1 MSEQR
6 SKVRGGRGSGSSD
19 DNGPRRNAT
28 LSEREPV
35 EFLLELRPTTSF
47 NTEKTASALICFTVA
62 VDGMK
67 FEGYGKTKTEAQHE
81 AATAALKALFNIVCT
96 KGLETTEADSDNES
110 IASEISLV
118 GESADQ
124 KLKEVSRRDSN
135 LNDVRDQLEKDVF
148 SFLVKECGGCT
159 SLKRFKEMYNSLP
172 EDFDEW
178 LLKKKKILAVY
189 KKEGKPTYIAPFL
202 RDAETCLHELGLGN
216 RKRCQRRNCNYFHV
230 CMWNLNGMCKRGD
243 KCTYGHTFTSGN
255 NKEIKCK
262 LGLNRFRDK
271 EIRTIL
277 KCRYPQVCPASH
289 CEANTPEECPFLHV
303 CYNYIRDKCQNSPC
317 SKGHTLDDPHNK
329 WVLSVYGM
337 SRWPRQQLARLKA
350 VVSIHR
356 GPKRNTNEEDTS
368 LEVDNHEKASDSLSS
383 SENYLAE
390 GGDNPI
396 DERVKNYEIEQNKGE
411 SKNERSEEVYKT
423 KLERRNRWDKPVE
436 DTEFMAAVTTKNNPK
451 KKPPSTSQSR
461 GMKDIPKICL
471 ALNKSSGPCPE
482 KCSRYHTELPYEWQ
496 IKIYGEWVCFTS
508 NENQK
513 IEKQYCQLSDT
524 VESETKHD
532 GRDYKIRLNF
542 PDNYGL
548 FIEID
553 GEPFSGPDRHIIR
566 RLSTKSF
573 ADSLEIASS
582 GSFHTQWRW
591 YYKDKADVWIPY
603 EGDDFQSTLELKY
616 LKGQK
621 TYVFTRLNHGLKY
634 RISFSEMQE
643 TNLDTQEAQAIR
655 RRPLFISFSDV
666 RAKNYLKSVRVTILH
681 PVPPGWCLWDLA
693 HDFEQVE
700 LEQITEEFKKIE
712 KDFFTSMNYKFF
724 RIENIY
730 RVQNKTLWNEYEKRK
745 EFMEFDMK
753 KIESRIEERH
763 LFHGTDSM
771 DECYGICTSN
781 FDLQSSGK
789 NATAYGKGLYFNVS
803 AKHSHSYTMGPRRVM
818 FQAKVLVGRYTKGEE
833 SVTSPTTIPNEDH
846 RRYDSCVDNVQN
858 PSIFVVFDRNQSYPA
873 YLIVY
878 KEKLGSSKPFSET
891 SFCTLT

>member
-1 MSEQR
+1 
-6 SKVRGGRGSGSSD
+6 
-19 DNGPRRNAT
+19 
-28 LSEREPV
+28 
-35 EFLLELRPTTSF
+35 
-47 NTEKTASALICFTVA
+47 
-62 VDGMK
+62 
-67 FEGYGKTKTEAQHE
+67 
-81 AATAALKALFNIVCT
+81 
-96 KGLETTEADSDNES
+96 
-110 IASEISLV
+110 
-118 GESADQ
+118 
-124 KLKEVSRRDSN
+124 
-135 LNDVRDQLEKDVF
+135 
-148 SFLVKECGGCT
+148 
-159 SLKRFKEMYNSLP
+159 MYNSLS

-178 LLKKKKILAVY
+178 LLKTKKILAVY

-202 RDAETCLHELGLGN
+202 RDAETCLQELGLGN

-230 CMWNLNGMCKRGD
+230 CTWNLNGMCKRGD

-303 CYNYIRDKCQNSPC
+303 CYNYIRDKCQNSSC

-350 VVSIHR
+350 VVTIHR

-390 GGDNPI
+390 AGDNPI

-411 SKNERSEEVYKT
+411 SKDERSEEVYKT
-423 KLERRNRWDKPVE
+423 KLERRNQWDKPVE
-436 DTEFMAAVTTKNNPK
+436 DTEFIAAVTTKNNPK
-451 KKPPSTSQSR
+451 KK
-461 GMKDIPKICL
+461 L
-471 ALNKSSGPCPE
+471 
-482 KCSRYHTELPYEWQ
+482 
-496 IKIYGEWVCFTS
+496 
-508 NENQK
+508 
-513 IEKQYCQLSDT
+513 
-524 VESETKHD
+524 ESETKHD

-553 GEPFSGPDRHIIR
+553 GEPFSGPDHHIIR

-621 TYVFTRLNHGLKY
+621 TYVFTRLNHELKY
-634 RISFSEMQE
+634 RLSFSEMQE
-643 TNLDTQEAQAIR
+643 TNLNTQAAQAIC
-655 RRPLFISFSDV
+655 RRPLFISFPDV
-666 RAKNYLKSVRVTILH
+666 RAKNYLKSVRVTVLH

-712 KDFFTSMNYKFF
+712 KAF
-724 RIENIY
+724 
-730 RVQNKTLWNEYEKRK
+730 
-745 EFMEFDMK
+745 
-753 KIESRIEERH
+753 
-763 LFHGTDSM
+763 
-771 DECYGICTSN
+771 
-781 FDLQSSGK
+781 
-789 NATAYGKGLYFNVS
+789 
-803 AKHSHSYTMGPRRVM
+803 SHR
-818 FQAKVLVGRYTKGEE
+818 
-833 SVTSPTTIPNEDH
+833 
-846 RRYDSCVDNVQN
+846 
-858 PSIFVVFDRNQSYPA
+858 
-873 YLIVY
+873 
-878 KEKLGSSKPFSET
+878 
-891 SFCTLT
+891 